1 MSRNR
6 GIIAVLVAAVVLGT
20 SGSLAVPMAAAQAK
34 TCESAAGRYE
44 VTPPPAGSRTG
55 ADPAAVATADC
66 TLGFHEDTTYPLS
79 VIGLALLATL
89 GTLLLLR
96 ERTSRDAIGTEA

>member
-1 MSRNR
+1 MGRSK
-6 GIIAVLVAAVVLGT
+6 GIIAVFVAAVVLGCM
-20 SGSLAVPMAAAQAK
+20 GGVAVPAIGAQAK

-55 ADPAAVATADC
+55 ADPAAVAAADC
-66 TLGFHEDTTYPLS
+66 TLGFHEDKTYPLS
-79 VIGLALLATL
+79 VIGLAVLATL

-96 ERTSRDAIGTEA
+96 RRTSHDAIGSAA